1 MVIYIPP
8 PKQLQK
14 TRLALTIAWDRTLTD
29 VAEREE
35 GTPIEQQMQRVADR
49 AAMITSVVRRDNISG

>member
-14 TRLALTIAWDRTLTD
+14 TRLALTIAWDRTLTN
-29 VAEREE
+29 VADRKE
-35 GTPIEQQMQRVADR
+35 GTPIEQQMQRVAVR
-49 AAMITSVVRRDNISG
+49 AAMITSVVRRDSISG